1 MADESVPSTTPAD
14 GFEPAPETEQAQEA
28 APPPPAPREPQ
39 AALRLVGGAGRI
51 ELRADDTVEELYRA
65 SYEPATPDVT
75 LETDRVTVRY
85 ALHRLL
91 GRISS
96 TTETVSRFAL
106 STRQPWDI
114 AAPDGVTAL
123 DADLAGVRILG
134 LRIGHGAGAVK
145 LRLGRPVG
153 TVPIVIGGGSTEV
166 IIFRPAG
173 IYVRVST
180 QGDVTRVVVDGGR
193 AIGPLS
199 GSTSVEP
206 PGYALS
212 EDRYDISVTGGCGS
226 LLVATEP

>member
-1 MADESVPSTTPAD
+1 MVDETVPESTVADV
-14 GFEPAPETEQAQEA
+14 PAPE
-28 APPPPAPREPQ
+28 PVDPVEPH
-39 AALRLVGGAGRI
+39 AVLRLVGGAGRV
-51 ELRADDTVEELYRA
+51 ELRADATVEELYRA
-65 SYEPATPDVT
+65 SYEPSTPDVT

-85 ALHRLL
+85 ALHRFL
-91 GRISS
+91 GRLST
-96 TTETVSRFAL
+96 TTETTSRFAL

-123 DADLAGVRILG
+123 DADLADVRILS
-134 LRIGHGAGAVK
+134 LKVGHGAGAVK

-153 TVPIVIGGGSTEV
+153 TVPVVIGGGSTEV
-166 IIFRPAG
+166 IVFRPAG
-173 IYVRVST
+173 IMVRVST
-180 QGDVTRVVVDGGR
+180 QGDVARVIVDGGR

-212 EDRYDISVTGGCGS
+212 VDRYDVTVSGGCGS